1 MILKD
6 APRRSIVFYT
16 ADNIPCTKPQ
26 WPSTCGVIKT
36 THCQRCH
43 STHDVGYKRSK
54 LLYETGK
61 IPLHRSAVVVAFY
74 DLQLGYTTHLIEK
87 QGSVHHKSCEFFVF
101 VSLHLD
107 KPPRVAGLRKC
118 SLHRSTSCAYAR
130 NSYHIQLYSSR
141 SAKGGQFDGLCSIIS
156 SLPTLK
162 GTMTFLAAR
171 KACPIFNLRR
181 GNLDEWS
188 LEPELED
195 VVD

>member
-16 ADNIPCTKPQ
+16 ADSIPCTKPQ

-74 DLQLGYTTHLIEK
+74 DLQLGYTTHPIEK
-87 QGSVHHKSCEFFVF
+87 QGSVHHKSCEFLF
-101 VSLHLD
+101 LYIYTLT
-107 KPPRVAGLRKC
+107 KPPRVAGFVNDRCTDRHLAHMQEILTTF
-118 SLHRSTSCAYAR
+118 SYTHRG
-130 NSYHIQLYSSR
+130 QLKEVSSMD
-141 SAKGGQFDGLCSIIS
+141 F
-156 SLPTLK
+156 
-162 GTMTFLAAR
+162 AA
-171 KACPIFNLRR
+171 
-181 GNLDEWS
+181 
-188 LEPELED
+188 
-195 VVD
+195 